1 MRCGQPRG
9 LATMRA
15 MSPVTASGVRVTWES
30 LPAAVRAGIEDV
42 LGSPVVAAVN
52 QPGGFSPGLAAR
64 VRCADGGRAFVK
76 AVGTPLNP
84 ESPDIHRREAVVTA
98 ALPGGV
104 PVPRLRGSYDDG
116 DWVALVLDEVDGR
129 MPHDPWRP
137 DELRTVVSAV
147 TELSRSLTPCPV
159 PSPRVAA
166 DEVRELMLGYRD
178 LAADP
183 PGDLDPWERRHLD
196 RLAGLAASALE
207 VVDGDT
213 LVHFDLRADNVL
225 LSGSRVWFVD
235 WPWAFRGA
243 AWIGS
248 VMLLKNAAFHGHDPE
263 PYLED
268 HPLLA
273 DVDPWHVTAFVAG
286 MAGFFG
292 SAGRRPAPPG
302 LPTVRAFQLAQH
314 ATTLAWVRRRTGWV

>member
-1 MRCGQPRG
+1 
-9 LATMRA
+9 
-15 MSPVTASGVRVTWES
+15 MSPVTASGVRATWES

-52 QPGGFSPGLAAR
+52 QSGGFSPGLAAR

-84 ESPDIHRREAVVTA
+84 ESPGIHRREAVVTA

-116 DWVALVLDEVDGR
+116 DWVALVFDEVDGR

-137 DELRTVVSAV
+137 DELRLVVGAV
-147 TELSRSLTPCPV
+147 TRLSRSLTPCPV
-159 PSPRVAA
+159 PSPRAAA
-166 DEVRELMLGYRD
+166 DEVRDLMLGYRD

-183 PGDLDPWERRHLD
+183 PDDLDPWEHRHLD
-196 RLAGLAASALE
+196 RLADLAASALD

-225 LSGSRVWFVD
+225 LDGSRVWFVD

-243 AWIGS
+243 AWIDS

-263 PYLED
+263 PYLEE

-286 MAGFFG
+286 MAGFFREY
-292 SAGRRPAPPG
+292 GRRPAPPG

-314 ATTLAWVRRRTGWV
+314 ATTLAWVRRRTGWD

>member
-1 MRCGQPRG
+1 MGG
-9 LATMRA
+9 
-15 MSPVTASGVRVTWES
+15 MSPVTASGVRATWES
-30 LPAAVRAGIEDV
+30 LPVAVRAGVEDV

-52 QPGGFSPGLAAR
+52 QSGGFSPGLAAR

-84 ESPDIHRREAVVTA
+84 ESPVIHRREAAVTA
-98 ALPGGV
+98 ALPDGA

-116 DWVALVLDEVDGR
+116 DWVALVFDEVDGR

-137 DELRTVVSAV
+137 DELRAVVDAV
-147 TELSRSLTPCPV
+147 TELSRALTPCPL
-159 PSPRVAA
+159 PDARLAR
-166 DEVRELMLGYRD
+166 DETRDFMLCYRD

-183 PGDLDPWERRHLD
+183 PADLDPWERRHLD
-196 RLAGLAASALE
+196 RLADLAASALD

-225 LSGSRVWFVD
+225 LDGARVWFVD

-243 AWIGS
+243 AWIDS

-263 PYLED
+263 PYLD
-268 HPLLA
+268 GHPLLA
-273 DVDPWHVTAFVAG
+273 GVDPWHVTAFVAG
-286 MAGFFG
+286 MAGFFLEK
-292 SAGRRPAPPG
+292 GRQPPPPG
-302 LPTVRAFQLAQH
+302 LPTLREFQLAQH
-314 ATTLAWVRRRTGWV
+314 ATTLQWVRRRTGWE